1 MPTYAYEAVTTS
13 GKKAK
18 GREEASSTGALTQ
31 SLEARGL
38 FVLSVAES
46 TSGAETPK
54 FRFGRKREVL
64 EATRALATLL
74 PVGMP
79 LSQALNAATGV
90 TSGDVKAAMQDVR
103 THVERGETLSTALA
117 RHPGLFPP
125 IYIGLVRA
133 GERSGDVDTTFAR
146 LAEQLEREE
155 AIRGKVLSAAI
166 YPILLAVAG
175 TVAVSVLM
183 LFVLPRFVGLL
194 EGSGAKLPA
203 STTLLLN
210 VSAFLRRVWPVFL
223 LIPVVVASVSAWIR
237 SSEKGAR
244 FWSRLLLAI
253 PLVNTLRRYAL
264 AARLARLLAVLLGGG
279 APLLVALDDT
289 IDSVDDPIA
298 RDDVKQIRARV
309 REGTSLRQAVAESPL
324 YPALLPQLIGVGED
338 AGQLRAFLHK
348 AAEIFEERTERA
360 TQRLATLAEPVMIV
374 VFGLIVAFVAMSLLQ
389 AIYGI
394 NAGSFR

>member
-1 MPTYAYEAVTTS
+1 MPTYAYEAVTTA
-13 GKKAK
+13 GKKSK

-38 FVLSVAES
+38 FVLTIAE
-46 TSGAETPK
+46 TSGEASALK

-90 TSGDVKAAMQDVR
+90 TTGDVKAAMQDVR
-103 THVERGETLSTALA
+103 THVERGDTLSTSLA
-117 RHPGLFPP
+117 RHPQLFPP

-146 LAEQLEREE
+146 LSEQLEREE

-210 VSAFLRRVWPVFL
+210 VSAFLRKVWPAFL
-223 LIPVVVASVSAWIR
+223 LVPVFFASMSAWINT
-237 SSEKGAR
+237 SEKGAR
-244 FWSRLLLAI
+244 FWSRFLLAI

-264 AARLARLLAVLLGGG
+264 AARLSRLLAVLLGGG

-289 IDSVDDPIA
+289 IESLDDPIA
-298 RDDVKQIRARV
+298 RDDAKQIRSRV
-309 REGTSLRQAVAESPL
+309 REGTSLRQAVAESSL
-324 YPALLPQLIGVGED
+324 YPPLLPQLIGVGED

>member
-1 MPTYAYEAVTTS
+1 MPTYAYEAVTTA
-13 GKKAK
+13 GKKSK

-38 FVLSVAES
+38 FVLTIAE
-46 TSGAETPK
+46 TSGEASALK

-117 RHPGLFPP
+117 RHPQLFPP

-146 LAEQLEREE
+146 LSEQLEREE

-175 TVAVSVLM
+175 TAAVCVLM

-194 EGSGAKLPA
+194 QGSGAKLPA

-210 VSAFLRRVWPVFL
+210 LSAFLRRVWPAFL
-223 LIPVVVASVSAWIR
+223 LIPVVFASLSAWITT
-237 SSEKGAR
+237 SEKGAR
-244 FWSRLLLAI
+244 FWSRFLLAV

-264 AARLARLLAVLLGGG
+264 AARLSRLLAVLLGGG

-289 IDSVDDPIA
+289 I
-298 RDDVKQIRARV
+298 
-309 REGTSLRQAVAESPL
+309 
-324 YPALLPQLIGVGED
+324 
-338 AGQLRAFLHK
+338 
-348 AAEIFEERTERA
+348 
-360 TQRLATLAEPVMIV
+360 
-374 VFGLIVAFVAMSLLQ
+374 
-389 AIYGI
+389 
-394 NAGSFR
+394 

>member
-13 GKKAK
+13 GKKSR

-38 FVLSVAES
+38 FVLNISEATGS
-46 TSGAETPK
+46 AETPK

-103 THVERGETLSTALA
+103 THVERGDTLSTALA

-223 LIPVVVASVSAWIR
+223 AVPVAITAFSTWVR
-237 SSEKGAR
+237 TSEKGAR
-244 FWSRLLLAI
+244 FWSRTLLAI
-253 PLVNTLRRYAL
+253 PLVNTLRKYAL

-324 YPALLPQLIGVGED
+324 YPVLLPQLIGVGED

>member
-1 MPTYAYEAVTTS
+1 MPTYAYEAVSTA
-13 GKKAK
+13 GKRSK

-38 FVLSVAES
+38 FVLNI
-46 TSGAETPK
+46 AETTGEAETLK
-54 FRFGRKREVL
+54 FRIGRKREVL

-90 TSGDVKAAMQDVR
+90 TTGDVKAAMQDVR
-103 THVERGETLSTALA
+103 THVERGDTLSTSLA
-117 RHPGLFPP
+117 RHPQLFPP

-146 LAEQLEREE
+146 LSEQLEREE

-175 TVAVSVLM
+175 SVAVSVLM

-194 EGSGAKLPA
+194 QGSGAKLPA

-210 VSAFLRRVWPVFL
+210 LSAFLRRVWPVFL
-223 LIPVVVASVSAWIR
+223 LIPVFFASMSAWINT
-237 SSEKGAR
+237 SEKGAR
-244 FWSRLLLAI
+244 FWSRFMLAI

-264 AARLARLLAVLLGGG
+264 AARLSRLLAVLLGGG

-289 IDSVDDPIA
+289 IDSLDDPIA
-298 RDDVKQIRARV
+298 RDDARQIRARV
-309 REGTSLRQAVAESPL
+309 REGTSLRQAVAESSL
-324 YPALLPQLIGVGED
+324 YPPLLPQLIGVGED

-374 VFGLIVAFVAMSLLQ
+374 IFGLIVAFVAMSLLQ

>member
-1 MPTYAYEAVTTS
+1 MPTYAYEAVTTA
-13 GKKAK
+13 GKRSK

-31 SLEARGL
+31 SLESRGL
-38 FVLSVAES
+38 FVLNI
-46 TSGAETPK
+46 AETTGEVSHLK

-90 TSGDVKAAMQDVR
+90 TTGDVKAAMQDVR
-103 THVERGETLSTALA
+103 THVERGETLSTALS
-117 RHPGLFPP
+117 RHPALFPP
-125 IYIGLVRA
+125 IYTGLVRA

-146 LAEQLEREE
+146 LSEQLEREE

-175 TVAVSVLM
+175 TAAICVLM

-194 EGSGAKLPA
+194 QGSGAKLPA

-210 VSAFLRRVWPVFL
+210 VSALMRRVWPAFL
-223 LIPVVVASVSAWIR
+223 LIPVFFAAMSAWINT
-237 SSEKGAR
+237 SEKGAR
-244 FWSRLLLAI
+244 FWSRFLLAV
-253 PLVNTLRRYAL
+253 PLVSTLRRYAL
-264 AARLARLLAVLLGGG
+264 AARLARLLSVLLGGG

-309 REGTSLRQAVAESPL
+309 REGTSLRQAVAESSL
-324 YPALLPQLIGVGED
+324 YPPLLPQLIGVGED

>member
-1 MPTYAYEAVTTS
+1 MPTYAYEAVTTA
-13 GKKAK
+13 GKKSK

-38 FVLSVAES
+38 FVLNVAE
-46 TSGAETPK
+46 TSGDAAPLK

-64 EATRALATLL
+64 EATRARATLL

-90 TSGDVKAAMQDVR
+90 TTGDVKAAMVDVR
-103 THVERGETLSTALA
+103 THVERGDTLSTALA
-117 RHPGLFPP
+117 RHPALFPP
-125 IYIGLVRA
+125 VYIGLVRA

-146 LAEQLEREE
+146 LSEQLEREE

-175 TVAVSVLM
+175 TAAVGVLM

-194 EGSGAKLPA
+194 QGSGAKLPA
-203 STTLLLN
+203 STLLLLN
-210 VSAFLRRVWPVFL
+210 LSAFLRRVWPALL
-223 LIPVVVASVSAWIR
+223 LIPVFFVSMSAWINTT
-237 SSEKGAR
+237 EKGAR
-244 FWSRLLLAI
+244 FWSRFLLAV

-264 AARLARLLAVLLGGG
+264 AARLARLLSVLLGGG

-289 IDSVDDPIA
+289 IDSIDDPMA

-309 REGTSLRQAVAESPL
+309 REGTSLRQAVAESSL
-324 YPALLPQLIGVGED
+324 YPPLLPQLIGVGED

-374 VFGLIVAFVAMSLLQ
+374 IFGLIVAFVAMSLLQ

>member
-13 GKKAK
+13 GKKSR

-38 FVLSVAES
+38 FVLTIAEA
-46 TSGAETPK
+46 TGGAETLK

-90 TSGDVKAAMQDVR
+90 TTGDVKAAMQDVR

-155 AIRGKVLSAAI
+155 QIRGKVLSAAI

-210 VSAFLRRVWPVFL
+210 VSAFMRRVWPVFL
-223 LIPVVVASVSAWIR
+223 LIPVFIASFSAWVR
-237 SSEKGAR
+237 ASENGAR
-244 FWSRLLLAI
+244 FWSRLMLAI

>member
-1 MPTYAYEAVTTS
+1 MPTYAYEAVTTA
-13 GKKAK
+13 GKKSK
-18 GREEASSTGALTQ
+18 GREEASSSGALTQ

-38 FVLSVAES
+38 FVLNI
-46 TSGAETPK
+46 AETTAEANK
-54 FRFGRKREVL
+54 SGFRFGRKREVL

-90 TSGDVKAAMQDVR
+90 TTGDVKSAMIDVR
-103 THVERGETLSTALA
+103 THVERGDTLSTSLA
-117 RHPGLFPP
+117 RHPQLFPP
-125 IYIGLVRA
+125 IYVGLVRA

-146 LAEQLEREE
+146 LSEQLEREE

-194 EGSGAKLPA
+194 QGSGAKLPA

-210 VSAFLRRVWPVFL
+210 LSAFLRRVWPVFL
-223 LIPVVVASVSAWIR
+223 LIPLVIASMSAWINT
-237 SSEKGAR
+237 SEKGAR

-253 PLVNTLRRYAL
+253 PFVNTLRRYAL
-264 AARLARLLAVLLGGG
+264 AARLSRLLAVLLGGG

-289 IDSVDDPIA
+289 IESLDDPIA
-298 RDDVKQIRARV
+298 RDDAKQIRSRV
-309 REGTSLRQAVAESPL
+309 REGSSLKQAVSESSL

-374 VFGLIVAFVAMSLLQ
+374 IFGLIVAFVAMSLLQ

>member
-1 MPTYAYEAVTTS
+1 MPTYAYEAVTTT
-13 GKKAK
+13 GKKSR

-38 FVLSVAES
+38 FVLNISEATGS
-46 TSGAETPK
+46 AETPK

-103 THVERGETLSTALA
+103 THVERGDTLSTALA

-223 LIPVVVASVSAWIR
+223 AVPVAITAFSTWVR
-237 SSEKGAR
+237 TSEKGAR
-244 FWSRLLLAI
+244 FWSRALLAI
-253 PLVNTLRRYAL
+253 PLVNTLRKYAL

-289 IDSVDDPIA
+289 IDSIDDPIA

-324 YPALLPQLIGVGED
+324 YPVLLPQLIGVGED

>member
-1 MPTYAYEAVTTS
+1 MPTFAYEVVTGTGRKS
-13 GKKAK
+13 R
-18 GREEASSTGALTQ
+18 GREEASSSGALTQ
-31 SLEARGL
+31 SLESRGL
-38 FVLSVAES
+38 FVLTIAEA
-46 TSGAETPK
+46 TGAVDATG

-79 LSQALNAATGV
+79 LAQALNAATGV
-90 TSGDVKAAMQDVR
+90 TTGDVKDALLDVR
-103 THVERGETLSTALA
+103 THVERGDTLSTALA

-155 AIRGKVLSAAI
+155 SIRGKVLSAAI

-194 EGSGAKLPA
+194 QGSGAKLPA

-223 LIPVVVASVSAWIR
+223 LIPIFFGSISAWVRR
-237 SSEKGAR
+237 SENGKR
-244 FWSRLLLAI
+244 FWSRFLLAV

-264 AARLARLLAVLLGGG
+264 AARLARLLSVLLGGG

-289 IDSVDDPIA
+289 IDSIDDPIA
-298 RDDVKQIRARV
+298 RESVQQIRARV
-309 REGTSLRQAVAESPL
+309 REGTSLRQAVGESTL
-324 YPALLPQLIGVGED
+324 YPPLLTQLIGVGED

-348 AAEIFEERTERA
+348 AAEIFEERTERT

-374 VFGLIVAFVAMSLLQ
+374 IFGLIVAFVAMSLLQ

-394 NAGSFR
+394 NAESFR

>member
-1 MPTYAYEAVTTS
+1 MPTYAYEAVTPA
-13 GKKAK
+13 GKKSK

-31 SLEARGL
+31 SLESRGL
-38 FVLSVAES
+38 FVLNIAES
-46 TSGAETPK
+46 SSEVSPLK

-90 TSGDVKAAMQDVR
+90 TTGDVKAAMQDVR
-103 THVERGETLSTALA
+103 THVERGETLSTALS
-117 RHPGLFPP
+117 RHLGLFPP

-146 LAEQLEREE
+146 LSEQLEREE

-175 TVAVSVLM
+175 TAAIGVLM

-194 EGSGAKLPA
+194 QGSGAKLPA

-210 VSAFLRRVWPVFL
+210 VSALMRRIWPVFL
-223 LIPVVVASVSAWIR
+223 LIPVFFASMSAWITT
-237 SSEKGAR
+237 SEKGAR
-244 FWSRLLLAI
+244 FWSRFLLAV

-264 AARLARLLAVLLGGG
+264 AARLARLLSVLLGGG

-289 IDSVDDPIA
+289 IDSIDDPIA

-309 REGTSLRQAVAESPL
+309 REGTSLRQAVAESSL
-324 YPALLPQLIGVGED
+324 YPPLLPQLIGVGED

-360 TQRLATLAEPVMIV
+360 TQRLATLAEPLMIV

>member
-1 MPTYAYEAVTTS
+1 MPTFAYEVVTGS
-13 GKKAK
+13 GKKSR
-18 GREEASSTGALTQ
+18 GREEASSSGALTQ
-31 SLEARGL
+31 SLESRGL
-38 FVLSVAES
+38 FVLTIAEAAGEANA
-46 TSGAETPK
+46 TT

-79 LSQALNAATGV
+79 LAQALNAATGV
-90 TSGDVKAAMQDVR
+90 TTGDVKAALLDVR
-103 THVERGETLSTALA
+103 THVERGDTLSTALG

-125 IYIGLVRA
+125 VYLGLVRA

-155 AIRGKVLSAAI
+155 SIRGKVLSAAI

-194 EGSGAKLPA
+194 QGSGAKLPA

-223 LIPVVVASVSAWIR
+223 LIPIFFGSISAWVR
-237 SSEKGAR
+237 SSENGKR
-244 FWSRLLLAI
+244 FWSRFLLAV

-264 AARLARLLAVLLGGG
+264 AARLARLLSVLLGGG

-289 IDSVDDPIA
+289 IESIDDPIA
-298 RDDVKQIRARV
+298 REDVQQIRARV
-309 REGTSLRQAVAESPL
+309 REGTSLRQAVGESTL
-324 YPALLPQLIGVGED
+324 YPPLLMQLIGVGED

-348 AAEIFEERTERA
+348 AAEIFEERTERT

-374 VFGLIVAFVAMSLLQ
+374 IFGLIVAFVA
-389 AIYGI
+389 
-394 NAGSFR
+394 

>member
-1 MPTYAYEAVTTS
+1 MPTFAYEVVTGS
-13 GKKAK
+13 GKKSR
-18 GREEASSTGALTQ
+18 GREEASSSGALTQ
-31 SLEARGL
+31 LLEARGL
-38 FVLSVAES
+38 FVLTIAEA
-46 TSGAETPK
+46 SGEVNAPK

-79 LSQALNAATGV
+79 LAQALNAATGV
-90 TSGDVKAAMQDVR
+90 TTGDVKDALLDVR
-103 THVERGETLSTALA
+103 THVERGDTLSTALA
-117 RHPGLFPP
+117 RHPSLFPP
-125 IYIGLVRA
+125 VYIGLVRA

-155 AIRGKVLSAAI
+155 SIRGKVLSAAI

-175 TVAVSVLM
+175 TAAVSVLM

-194 EGSGAKLPA
+194 QGSGAKLPA

-210 VSAFLRRVWPVFL
+210 VSAFLRKVWPVFL
-223 LIPVVVASVSAWIR
+223 LIPIFFGSISAWIR
-237 SSEKGAR
+237 RSDKGKR
-244 FWSRLLLAI
+244 FWSRFLLAV

-264 AARLARLLAVLLGGG
+264 AARLARLLSVLLGGG

-289 IDSVDDPIA
+289 IDSIDDPIA
-298 RDDVKQIRARV
+298 REDVQQIRARV
-309 REGTSLRQAVAESPL
+309 REGTSLRQAVGESTL
-324 YPALLPQLIGVGED
+324 YPPLLPQLIGVGED

-348 AAEIFEERTERA
+348 AAEIFEERTERT

-374 VFGLIVAFVAMSLLQ
+374 IFGLIVAFVAMSLLQ

-394 NAGSFR
+394 NAESFR

>member
-1 MPTYAYEAVTTS
+1 MPTYAYEAVTTA
-13 GKKAK
+13 GKKSK

-38 FVLSVAES
+38 FVLNIAEA
-46 TSGAETPK
+46 TGNAETLK

-90 TSGDVKAAMQDVR
+90 TTGDVKAAMQDVR

-155 AIRGKVLSAAI
+155 SIRGKVLSAAI

-194 EGSGAKLPA
+194 EGSGAKLPT

-223 LIPVVVASVSAWIR
+223 LIPVAIASFSAWVR
-237 SSEKGAR
+237 ASDQGAR

-324 YPALLPQLIGVGED
+324 YPPLLPQLIGVGED

-394 NAGSFR
+394 NAGSFA

>member
-1 MPTYAYEAVTTS
+1 MPTYAYEAVTAA
-13 GKKAK
+13 GKRSK

-38 FVLSVAES
+38 FVLDIAETTAES
-46 TSGAETPK
+46 AQRR

-90 TSGDVKAAMQDVR
+90 TTGDVKQAMQDVR
-103 THVERGETLSTALA
+103 AHVERGETLSTALA
-117 RHPGLFPP
+117 RHPALFPP

-133 GERSGDVDTTFAR
+133 GERSGDVDSTFAR

-175 TVAVSVLM
+175 TAAVSVLM

-194 EGSGAKLPA
+194 EGSGATLPA

-210 VSAFLRRVWPVFL
+210 VSAFMRRVWPAFL
-223 LIPVVVASVSAWIR
+223 LIPVFFASMSAWINT
-237 SSEKGAR
+237 SDKGAR
-244 FWSRLLLAI
+244 FWSRFLLAI
-253 PLVNTLRRYAL
+253 PAVNTLRRYSL
-264 AARLARLLAVLLGGG
+264 AARLSRLLGVLLGGG
-279 APLLVALDDT
+279 APLLLALDDT
-289 IDSVDDPIA
+289 IESLDDPIA
-298 RDDVKQIRARV
+298 RDDAKQIRARV
-309 REGTSLRQAVAESPL
+309 REGTSLKQAVAESPL
-324 YPALLPQLIGVGED
+324 YPPLLPQLIGVGED
-338 AGQLRAFLHK
+338 AGQLRAFLNK

>member
-13 GKKAK
+13 GRKSK

-38 FVLSVAES
+38 FVLNIVEA
-46 TSGAETPK
+46 TGNAETLK

-90 TSGDVKAAMQDVR
+90 TTGDVKAAMQDVR
-103 THVERGETLSTALA
+103 THVERGETLSTALS

-155 AIRGKVLSAAI
+155 SIRGKVLSAAI

-194 EGSGAKLPA
+194 EGSGAKLPT
-203 STTLLLN
+203 STTMLLN
-210 VSAFLRRVWPVFL
+210 LSAFMRRVWPVFL
-223 LIPVVVASVSAWIR
+223 LIPVFIASFSAWVR
-237 SSEKGAR
+237 ASENGAR

-324 YPALLPQLIGVGED
+324 YPPLLPQLIGVGED

>member
-13 GKKAK
+13 GKKSR

-38 FVLSVAES
+38 FVLNISEATGS
-46 TSGAETPK
+46 AETPK

-103 THVERGETLSTALA
+103 THVERGDTLSTALA

-223 LIPVVVASVSAWIR
+223 AVPVAITAFSTWVR
-237 SSEKGAR
+237 TSEKGAR
-244 FWSRLLLAI
+244 FWSRTLLAI
-253 PLVNTLRRYAL
+253 PLVSTLRKYAL

-324 YPALLPQLIGVGED
+324 YPVLLPQLIGVGED

>member
-1 MPTYAYEAVTTS
+1 MPTYAYEAVTGEGRRS
-13 GKKAK
+13 R
-18 GREEASSTGALTQ
+18 GREEASSTGALAQ
-31 SLEARGL
+31 ALESRGL
-38 FVLSVAES
+38 FVLDIAEATGNS
-46 TSGAETPK
+46 AAKK

-90 TSGDVKAAMQDVR
+90 TSGDVKEALVDVR
-103 THVERGETLSTALA
+103 THVERGDTLSTALA
-117 RHPGLFPP
+117 RHPSLFPP

-146 LAEQLEREE
+146 LSEQLEREE
-155 AIRGKVLSAAI
+155 SIRGKVLSAAI

-175 TVAVSVLM
+175 TAAVCVLM

-194 EGSGAKLPA
+194 QGSGAKLPA

-210 VSAFLRRVWPVFL
+210 VSAFMRRVWPALL
-223 LIPVVVASVSAWIR
+223 LIPVGIGALAGWIR
-237 SSEKGAR
+237 TSEKGAR

-253 PLVNTLRRYAL
+253 PLVRTLRQYAL

-279 APLLVALDDT
+279 APLLVALDDS
-289 IDSVDDPIA
+289 IESLDDPLA
-298 RDDVKQIRARV
+298 RDDAKMIRSRV
-309 REGTSLRQAVAESPL
+309 REGSTLRQAVAESSL
-324 YPALLPQLIGVGED
+324 YPVLLPQLIGVGED

-374 VFGLIVAFVAMSLLQ
+374 VFGVIVAFVAMSLLQ

>member
-1 MPTYAYEAVTTS
+1 MPTFAYEVVTGTGRKS
-13 GKKAK
+13 R
-18 GREEASSTGALTQ
+18 GREEASSSGALTQ
-31 SLEARGL
+31 SLESRGL
-38 FVLSVAES
+38 FVLTIAEA
-46 TSGAETPK
+46 TGAVNATG

-79 LSQALNAATGV
+79 LAQALNAATGV
-90 TSGDVKAAMQDVR
+90 TTGDVKDALLDVR
-103 THVERGETLSTALA
+103 THVERGDTLSTALA

-155 AIRGKVLSAAI
+155 SIRGKVLSAAI

-194 EGSGAKLPA
+194 QGSGAKLPA

-223 LIPVVVASVSAWIR
+223 LIPIFFGSISAWVRR
-237 SSEKGAR
+237 SENGKR
-244 FWSRLLLAI
+244 FWSRFLLAV

-264 AARLARLLAVLLGGG
+264 AARLARLLSVLLGGG

-289 IDSVDDPIA
+289 IDSIDDPIA
-298 RDDVKQIRARV
+298 RESVQQIRARV
-309 REGTSLRQAVAESPL
+309 REGTSLRQAVGESTL
-324 YPALLPQLIGVGED
+324 YPPLLTQLIGVGED

-348 AAEIFEERTERA
+348 AAEIFEERTERT

-374 VFGLIVAFVAMSLLQ
+374 IFGLIVAFVAMSLLQ

-394 NAGSFR
+394 NAESFR